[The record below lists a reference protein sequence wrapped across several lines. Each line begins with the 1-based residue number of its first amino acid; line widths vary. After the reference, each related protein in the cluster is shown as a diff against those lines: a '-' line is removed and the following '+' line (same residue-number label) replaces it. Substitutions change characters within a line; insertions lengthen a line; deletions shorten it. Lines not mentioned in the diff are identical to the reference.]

1 MCHES
6 EGQMEEL
13 LKGEPPTLLSKGLNM
28 LAKNQDKNFMSID
41 KRFKNIDDKLE
52 ELLDLLKMDKK
63 DTDRKFQNME
73 NHIQEQVKKRNLDC
87 IEHKKEISEKF
98 DEIEEN
104 TELLVFFQ
112 KHPKLLIF
120 MGISLI
126 FILGYAFGSEFNII
140 DLINLLK

>member
-41 KRFKNIDDKLE
+41 NRFKNIDDKLE

-73 NHIQEQVKKRNLDC
+73 NHIQEQVKKRSLDC
-87 IEHKKEISEKF
+87 AEHKKEISEKF
-98 DEIEEN
+98 NEIEDN

>member
-1 MCHES
+1 
-6 EGQMEEL
+6 
-13 LKGEPPTLLSKGLNM
+13 M

-63 DTDRKFQNME
+63 DTDRKFQNIE
-73 NHIQEQVKKRNLDC
+73 NHIQGQFKKRSLDC
-87 IEHKKEISEKF
+87 AEHKKEISKKF
-98 DEIEEN
+98 DEIEDN